1 MAEPGKEVTMMA
13 VHGGRG
19 LAARLYA
26 MGLVPGVRMK
36 VLSNGGRGPL
46 MVMVGEMRMALGYR
60 MAHRILV
67 EG

>member
-1 MAEPGKEVTMMA
+1 
-13 VHGGRG
+13 
-19 LAARLYA
+19 

-46 MVMVGEMRMALGYR
+46 MVMVGEIRMALGYR